1 LGLEIL
7 ACPLFKIEPVEWDA
21 PDPSDYD
28 VLLLTSA
35 NAVRNAGPM
44 LSRLRS
50 LPAHVVGKATAM
62 AAEEAGLRVVNVGW
76 AGAAELLATLP
87 TSARILHPPGEHRS
101 APRSNHRVD
110 ARTVYRSVAIPDS
123 RLPPLQGLVAAVH
136 SPRAGARLAELS
148 AERDRTAIAAIS
160 PAAAEAC
167 GTGWE
172 RVECAVRP
180 DDDSL
185 LAVAAL
191 LCHTSAR

>member
-1 LGLEIL
+1 
-7 ACPLFKIEPVEWDA
+7 
-21 PDPSDYD
+21 
-28 VLLLTSA
+28 
-35 NAVRNAGPM
+35 
-44 LSRLRS
+44 
-50 LPAHVVGKATAM
+50 
-62 AAEEAGLRVVNVGW
+62 
-76 AGAAELLATLP
+76 
-87 TSARILHPPGEHRS
+87 
-101 APRSNHRVD
+101 
-110 ARTVYRSVAIPDS
+110 
-123 RLPPLQGLVAAVH
+123 LPPLQGLVAAVH